1 MKRLL
6 LLPLVVLLSSLAMA
20 NTPGRKSVLLSWT
33 ASTTPGVTYNIY
45 RDTIASVCV
54 GTPTPYATGV
64 TGTSFVDTN
73 VTLGTTY
80 FYNVSA
86 VGSGGE
92 SACDGEVTAQVPT
105 ITTTPPS
112 NDTATVK

>member
-1 MKRLL
+1 MKNRLM
-6 LLPLVVLLSSLAMA
+6 LVLALVALSTGAMA

-45 RDTIASVCV
+45 RDTIAGVCAGV
-54 GTPTPYATGV
+54 VTPY
-64 TGTSFVDTN
+64 GTSTTNSFVDTN